1 MADQYEAK
9 NNTISKSE
17 ELVFHYTSRES
28 AELIIAKGSNGLRAS
43 QVRTPFPL
51 SRELTSGQG
60 LRLRGVA
67 GGPAGRRAQRVHQ
80 NATRPWLGAVGRRP
94 VAGEGRPRALGRE
107 VVRPHPCLSLQSCA
121 RPTRLLS
128 GNGCVTQG
136 GHC

>member
-17 ELVFHYTSRES
+17 ELVFHFTSRES

-60 LRLRGVA
+60 LIAWR
-67 GGPAGRRAQRVHQ
+67 GRRASWAAGSACASKRHTTL
-80 NATRPWLGAVGRRP
+80 AGSSGAPTRGGRR
-94 VAGEGRPRALGRE
+94 
-107 VVRPHPCLSLQSCA
+107 
-121 RPTRLLS
+121 
-128 GNGCVTQG
+128 
-136 GHC
+136 

>member
-17 ELVFHYTSRES
+17 ELVFHFTSRES

-60 LRLRGVA
+60 LIAWQA
-67 GGPAGRRAQRVHQ
+67 GQLGGGLSVCIKTPHDLGWEQWGAD
-80 NATRPWLGAVGRRP
+80 PWREKVGR
-94 VAGEGRPRALGRE
+94 ALWGEKW
-107 VVRPHPCLSLQSCA
+107 
-121 RPTRLLS
+121 
-128 GNGCVTQG
+128 
-136 GHC
+136 

>member
-80 NATRPWLGAVGRRP
+80 NATRPWVGAVGRRP

-107 VVRPHPCLSLQSCA
+107 VVRPP
-121 RPTRLLS
+121 
-128 GNGCVTQG
+128 
-136 GHC
+136 